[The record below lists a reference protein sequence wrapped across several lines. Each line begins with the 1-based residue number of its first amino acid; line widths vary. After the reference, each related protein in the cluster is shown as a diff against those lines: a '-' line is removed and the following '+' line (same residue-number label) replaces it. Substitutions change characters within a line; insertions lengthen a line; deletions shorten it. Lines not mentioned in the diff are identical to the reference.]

1 MALRR
6 KVGPSYTTTQL
17 GSQEWLRRLG
27 LGRAWE
33 GRGSEVAPR
42 CPLSD
47 SLTQY
52 KQPSQLQTVL
62 RCRYYTYCIITVG
75 GRDVLVI
82 SPTLLHFT
90 TQPCTGHQTP
100 GWRRTAPGL
109 PAVSSPPAAV
119 WPPLPSRPLSDS
131 LCLQSERNMS
141 SAIEPANT
149 AVLTRSQQVHLPLRI
164 FGELLRV
171 VAMDV

>member
-62 RCRYYTYCIITVG
+62 RCRCYTYCIITVV

-82 SPTLLHFT
+82 PPHPIALHHPTLH
-90 TQPCTGHQTP
+90 
-100 GWRRTAPGL
+100 RTSNPRLASNG
-109 PAVSSPPAAV
+109 
-119 WPPLPSRPLSDS
+119 SRPSSSFFTPSSCMATSSLTPSVRLSLS
-131 LCLQSERNMS
+131 AERTQHELGYRS
-141 SAIEPANT
+141 RKY